1 MNGYQSRAALLR
13 RPVVVGV
20 DGSTGSRSALL
31 FAVEEAV
38 RRGVELDVVIAYSHA
53 MPWAGAGTILLPEPE
68 ETWAADA
75 ESTARA
81 LVDDVLRE
89 AAGRPGIDALTIRI
103 AAVAGPAPRA
113 LADWSRGAGLLVV
126 GSRGRGAFRSAVLGS
141 VALHCV
147 AGAHCPVVV
156 VGPDQHATVGG
167 PVVVG
172 PVGVG
177 PVGVG
182 PVVVGIDGSD
192 ASRAA
197 LRAGIDEA
205 ARRGTAVEAVAAFYL
220 GTFWY
225 DANPVV
231 LPNADEV
238 AGDLRKRVEA
248 LVGEVAGEAA
258 LAGGTTPPLRITL
271 TEGRAVDVLT
281 EAAKRA
287 SLLVLG
293 SRGRSAV
300 RGLLL
305 GSVAFG
311 AAISATCPVM
321 VVHPLAERADAAA
334 AAEAALARA

>member
-1 MNGYQSRAALLR
+1 MNVDQSRAALLR

-31 FAVEEAV
+31 YAVQEAV
-38 RRGVELDVVIAYSHA
+38 RREVELEVVIAYSPA

-68 ETWAADA
+68 GTRAADA

-81 LVDDVLRE
+81 LADDVLRE
-89 AAGRPGIDALTIRI
+89 AAGRPGIDALKIRVVP
-103 AAVAGPAPRA
+103 VAGPAPRA
-113 LADWSRGAGLLVV
+113 LADSSRGAGLLVV

-141 VALHCV
+141 VALHSV
-147 AGAHCPVVV
+147 TGAHCPVVV
-156 VGPDQHATVGG
+156 VGPDQHAEAG
-167 PVVVG
+167 
-172 PVGVG
+172 
-177 PVGVG
+177 G

-197 LRAGIDEA
+197 LRAGLDEA

-220 GTFWY
+220 GTYWY
-225 DANPVV
+225 DAYPVV

-238 AGDLRKRVEA
+238 EGDLRDRVEA

-258 LAGGTTPPLRITL
+258 LASGTTPPLHITL

-281 EAAKRA
+281 EAAKHA
-287 SLLVLG
+287 SLLVVG

-305 GSVAFG
+305 GSVALG
-311 AAISATCPVM
+311 SAINATCPVM
-321 VVHPLAERADAAA
+321 VVHPLPERADAAA
-334 AAEAALARA
+334 AAEAALVRA

>member
-1 MNGYQSRAALLR
+1 VNGYQSRAALLR
-13 RPVVVGV
+13 RPVVAGV

-156 VGPDQHATVGG
+156 VVPDQHATVGG
-167 PVVVG
+167 PVV
-172 PVGVG
+172 
-177 PVGVG
+177 VG

>member
-1 MNGYQSRAALLR
+1 VNGYQSRAALLR

-20 DGSTGSRSALL
+20 DGSTGSRSALQH
-31 FAVEEAV
+31 AAEEAV
-38 RRGVELDVVIAYSHA
+38 RRGVELDVVSAYSQA

-68 ETWAADA
+68 ETRAADA

-89 AAGRPGIDALTIRI
+89 AAGRPEIDALKIRI
-103 AAVAGPAPRA
+103 VPVGGPAPRA
-113 LADWSRGAGLLVV
+113 LIDWSRGAGLLVV
-126 GSRGRGAFRSAVLGS
+126 GSRRRGAFRSAVLGS

-156 VGPDQHATVGG
+156 VGPDQHPAVG
-167 PVVVG
+167 
-172 PVGVG
+172 
-177 PVGVG
+177 G
-182 PVVVGIDGSD
+182 PVVVGIDGSN

-205 ARRGTAVEAVAAFYL
+205 ARRGAAVEAVAAFYL
-220 GTFWY
+220 GTYWY
-225 DANPVV
+225 DAYPVV

-238 AGDLRKRVEA
+238 AGDLRERVEA

-258 LAGGTTPPLRITL
+258 LASGATPPLRITL

-287 SLLVLG
+287 SLLVVG

-305 GSVAFG
+305 GSVALG